1 MFVSGQ
7 KSSKIS
13 KSIDGQ
19 NHANRFSDM
28 TSEPRRMLLPIQG
41 FEKMSLV
48 SLEEAINL
56 LRSIIPD
63 VEQMAWIAKQ
73 NCNHPKDGL
82 TIDESAS
89 IMLYTLEWEPHE
101 QSLYTK
107 LNMALRASNREGLKS
122 WFLYLR
128 LIINALQKLPST
140 HCIAYRGIKADLST
154 QYSRGSMIV
163 WWGFSSCSLSIE
175 TLQTERFLGKTG
187 SRTLFSIE
195 CDSAKNIRSHSFY
208 AEEDEVLL
216 LPARQFE
223 VMGCLDQG
231 NGLHIIQLKETQPKF
246 PLIKLDPS

>member
-1 MFVSGQ
+1 MFISGQ

-48 SLEEAINL
+48 SLEEAINP

-89 IMLYTLEWEPHE
+89 IMLYTLEWE
-101 QSLYTK
+101 
-107 LNMALRASNREGLKS
+107 
-122 WFLYLR
+122 
-128 LIINALQKLPST
+128 
-140 HCIAYRGIKADLST
+140 
-154 QYSRGSMIV
+154 
-163 WWGFSSCSLSIE
+163 
-175 TLQTERFLGKTG
+175 
-187 SRTLFSIE
+187 
-195 CDSAKNIRSHSFY
+195 
-208 AEEDEVLL
+208 
-216 LPARQFE
+216 
-223 VMGCLDQG
+223 
-231 NGLHIIQLKETQPKF
+231 
-246 PLIKLDPS
+246 